1 MREAGRAIPGG
12 VSVVGFDDMPQS
24 EFLTPALTTVR
35 LDFIELGRAC
45 VALLRPFLDPER
57 APAPRPWPQPQL
69 IVRESTGPWPG
80 PPRRAAGPSASRGFW
95 WCLMHVTTLRRSRTS
110 EPAAAQPPTAPGR
123 EAGRALRRLATA
135 APFIAPSLAGV
146 VLFLLIPV
154 VIVLVLSFIQ
164 WNFLTPPRWVGLANF
179 SSMVRDDHVFHALL
193 ISAYY
198 VLWNIPLQT
207 VLALALA
214 MLLVRNMPAMGLFRA
229 LYVLPYMSTPVA
241 MAVVWGWMFN
251 AQNGV
256 INHMLSLAGLH
267 GPDWLGSTS
276 TALPVVAMVNI
287 WQYAGYNMLFF
298 LAGLLAIPP
307 QLYESASIDG
317 ASAFRRFTRITLPL
331 LNSTMLFVLVT
342 GHHRVVPDLRH
353 RVRDDPGRSGQRRRT
368 SSTTRSTRRPSRTST
383 SARPR
388 PCHWCCSR

>member
-1 MREAGRAIPGG
+1 M
-12 VSVVGFDDMPQS
+12 
-24 EFLTPALTTVR
+24 
-35 LDFIELGRAC
+35 
-45 VALLRPFLDPER
+45 LL
-57 APAPRPWPQPQL
+57 
-69 IVRESTGPWPG
+69 
-80 PPRRAAGPSASRGFW
+80 
-95 WCLMHVTTLRRSRTS
+95 TTLRRPRL
-110 EPAAAQPPTAPGR
+110 PAAAPARPPSGHGPGAAR
-123 EAGRALRRLATA
+123 GLRRLATA
-135 APFIAPSLAGV
+135 APFLVPSLAGV
-146 VLFLLIPV
+146 LLFLLIPV

-214 MLLVRNMPAMGLFRA
+214 MLLVRKMPAMGVFRA

-241 MAVVWGWMFN
+241 MAVVWSWMFN
-251 AQNGV
+251 AQNGL
-256 INHMLSLAGLH
+256 INHLLSLAGLH
-267 GPDWLGSTS
+267 GPDWLGNTS

-317 ASAFRRFTRITLPL
+317 ASALRRFTRITLPL

-342 GHHRVVPDLRH
+342 DVIGSFQIFDTVYVMTQGGPGNATDVINYQIYETAFQNFDVGSAAAMSLVLFAVILIVTVVQFRFF
-353 RVRDDPGRSGQRRRT
+353 RSRIT
-368 SSTTRSTRRPSRTST
+368 YEI
-383 SARPR
+383 A
-388 PCHWCCSR
+388 

>member
-1 MREAGRAIPGG
+1 MPLTAQRRPRAT
-12 VSVVGFDDMPQS
+12 V
-24 EFLTPALTTVR
+24 PA
-35 LDFIELGRAC
+35 A
-45 VALLRPFLDPER
+45 DPPRGPRR
-57 APAPRPWPQPQL
+57 APA
-69 IVRESTGPWPG
+69 
-80 PPRRAAGPSASRGFW
+80 RG
-95 WCLMHVTTLRRSRTS
+95 
-110 EPAAAQPPTAPGR
+110 
-123 EAGRALRRLATA
+123 LRRLATA
-135 APFIAPSLAGV
+135 APFIVPSLAGV
-146 VLFLLIPV
+146 LLFLLIPV

-179 SSMVRDDHVFHALL
+179 STMVRDDHVFHALL

-207 VLALALA
+207 AAALALA
-214 MLLVRNMPAMGLFRA
+214 MLLVRKMPAMGLFRA

-241 MAVVWGWMFN
+241 MAVVWSWMFN
-251 AQNGV
+251 AQNGLV
-256 INHMLSLAGLH
+256 NHLLSLAGLH
-267 GPDWLGSTS
+267 GPDWLGNTS

-342 GHHRVVPDLRH
+342 DIIGSFQIFDTVYVMTQGGPGNATDVINYQIYETAFQNFDVGSAAAMSLVLFAVILIVTVVQFRFF
-353 RVRDDPGRSGQRRRT
+353 RSRIT
-368 SSTTRSTRRPSRTST
+368 YEI
-383 SARPR
+383 A
-388 PCHWCCSR
+388 

>member
-1 MREAGRAIPGG
+1 
-12 VSVVGFDDMPQS
+12 MP
-24 EFLTPALTTVR
+24 LTTQR
-35 LDFIELGRAC
+35 RPRAT
-45 VALLRPFLDPER
+45 VPAADPPPPGPRR
-57 APAPRPWPQPQL
+57 APA
-69 IVRESTGPWPG
+69 
-80 PPRRAAGPSASRGFW
+80 RG
-95 WCLMHVTTLRRSRTS
+95 
-110 EPAAAQPPTAPGR
+110 
-123 EAGRALRRLATA
+123 LRRLATA
-135 APFIAPSLAGV
+135 APFIVPSLAGV
-146 VLFLLIPV
+146 LLFLLIPV

-179 SSMVRDDHVFHALL
+179 STMVRDDHVFHALL

-207 VLALALA
+207 AAALALA
-214 MLLVRNMPAMGLFRA
+214 MLLVRKMPAMGLFRA

-241 MAVVWGWMFN
+241 MAVVWSWMFN
-251 AQNGV
+251 AQNGLV
-256 INHMLSLAGLH
+256 NHLLSLAGLH
-267 GPDWLGSTS
+267 GPDWLGNTS

-342 GHHRVVPDLRH
+342 DIIGSFQIFDTVYVMTQGGPGNATDVINYQIYETAFQNFDVGSAAAMSLVLFAVILIVTVVQFRFF
-353 RVRDDPGRSGQRRRT
+353 RSRIT
-368 SSTTRSTRRPSRTST
+368 YEI
-383 SARPR
+383 A
-388 PCHWCCSR
+388 

>member
-1 MREAGRAIPGG
+1 M
-12 VSVVGFDDMPQS
+12 
-24 EFLTPALTTVR
+24 
-35 LDFIELGRAC
+35 
-45 VALLRPFLDPER
+45 LL
-57 APAPRPWPQPQL
+57 
-69 IVRESTGPWPG
+69 
-80 PPRRAAGPSASRGFW
+80 
-95 WCLMHVTTLRRSRTS
+95 TTLRRPRL
-110 EPAAAQPPTAPGR
+110 PAAAPARPPSGHGP
-123 EAGRALRRLATA
+123 RAARGLRRLATA
-135 APFIAPSLAGV
+135 APFLVPSLAGV
-146 VLFLLIPV
+146 LLFLLIPV

-164 WNFLTPPRWVGLANF
+164 WNFLSPPRWVGLANF

-214 MLLVRNMPAMGLFRA
+214 MLLVRKMPAMGVFRA

-241 MAVVWGWMFN
+241 MAVVWSWMFN
-251 AQNGV
+251 AQNGL
-256 INHMLSLAGLH
+256 INHLLSLAGLH
-267 GPDWLGSTS
+267 GPDWLGNTS

-317 ASAFRRFTRITLPL
+317 ASALRRFTRITLPL

-342 GHHRVVPDLRH
+342 DVIGSFQIFDTVYVMTQGGPGNATDVINYQIYETAFQNFDVGSAAAMSLVLFAVILIVTVVQFRFF
-353 RVRDDPGRSGQRRRT
+353 RSRIT
-368 SSTTRSTRRPSRTST
+368 YEI
-383 SARPR
+383 A
-388 PCHWCCSR
+388 

>member
-1 MREAGRAIPGG
+1 M
-12 VSVVGFDDMPQS
+12 
-24 EFLTPALTTVR
+24 
-35 LDFIELGRAC
+35 
-45 VALLRPFLDPER
+45 LL
-57 APAPRPWPQPQL
+57 
-69 IVRESTGPWPG
+69 
-80 PPRRAAGPSASRGFW
+80 
-95 WCLMHVTTLRRSRTS
+95 TTLRRPRP
-110 EPAAAQPPTAPGR
+110 PAAAPARPPSGHGPGAAR
-123 EAGRALRRLATA
+123 GLRRLATA
-135 APFIAPSLAGV
+135 APFIVPSLAGV
-146 VLFLLIPV
+146 LLFLLIPV

-214 MLLVRNMPAMGLFRA
+214 MLLVRKMPAMGVFRA

-241 MAVVWGWMFN
+241 MAVVWSWMFN
-251 AQNGV
+251 AQNGL
-256 INHMLSLAGLH
+256 INHLLSLAGLH
-267 GPDWLGSTS
+267 GPDWLGNTS

-317 ASAFRRFTRITLPL
+317 ASALRRFTRITLPL

-342 GHHRVVPDLRH
+342 DVIGSFQIFDTVYVMTQGGPGNATDVINYQIYETAFQNFDVGSAAAMSLVLFAVILIVTVVQFRFF
-353 RVRDDPGRSGQRRRT
+353 RSRIT
-368 SSTTRSTRRPSRTST
+368 YEI
-383 SARPR
+383 A
-388 PCHWCCSR
+388 

>member
-1 MREAGRAIPGG
+1 M
-12 VSVVGFDDMPQS
+12 
-24 EFLTPALTTVR
+24 
-35 LDFIELGRAC
+35 
-45 VALLRPFLDPER
+45 LL
-57 APAPRPWPQPQL
+57 
-69 IVRESTGPWPG
+69 
-80 PPRRAAGPSASRGFW
+80 
-95 WCLMHVTTLRRSRTS
+95 TTLRRPRL
-110 EPAAAQPPTAPGR
+110 PATGPARPPSGHGPGAARGF
-123 EAGRALRRLATA
+123 RRLATA
-135 APFIAPSLAGV
+135 APFVLPSLAGV
-146 VLFLLIPV
+146 LLFLLIPV

-214 MLLVRNMPAMGLFRA
+214 MLLVRKMPAMGVFRA

-241 MAVVWGWMFN
+241 MAVVWSWMFN
-251 AQNGV
+251 AQNGL
-256 INHMLSLAGLH
+256 INHLLSLAGLH
-267 GPDWLGSTS
+267 GPDWLGNTS

-317 ASAFRRFTRITLPL
+317 ASALRRFTRITLPL

-342 GHHRVVPDLRH
+342 DIIGSFQIFDTVYVMTQGGPGNATNVINYQIYETAFQNFDVGSAAAMSLVLFAVILIVTVVQFRFF
-353 RVRDDPGRSGQRRRT
+353 RSRIT
-368 SSTTRSTRRPSRTST
+368 YEI
-383 SARPR
+383 A
-388 PCHWCCSR
+388 

>member
-1 MREAGRAIPGG
+1 M
-12 VSVVGFDDMPQS
+12 
-24 EFLTPALTTVR
+24 
-35 LDFIELGRAC
+35 
-45 VALLRPFLDPER
+45 LL
-57 APAPRPWPQPQL
+57 
-69 IVRESTGPWPG
+69 
-80 PPRRAAGPSASRGFW
+80 
-95 WCLMHVTTLRRSRTS
+95 TTLRRPRL
-110 EPAAAQPPTAPGR
+110 PAAAPARPPAGHG
-123 EAGRALRRLATA
+123 AGRGLRRLATA
-135 APFIAPSLAGV
+135 APFILPSLAGV
-146 VLFLLIPV
+146 LLFLLIPV

-214 MLLVRNMPAMGLFRA
+214 MLLVRKMPAMGVFRA

-241 MAVVWGWMFN
+241 MAVVWSWMFN
-251 AQNGV
+251 AQNGL
-256 INHMLSLAGLH
+256 INHLLSLAGLH
-267 GPDWLGSTS
+267 GPDWLGNTS

-317 ASAFRRFTRITLPL
+317 ASALRRFTRITLPL

-342 GHHRVVPDLRH
+342 DIIGSFQIFDTVYVMTQGG
-353 RVRDDPGRSGQRRRT
+353 PGNATNVINYQIYETAFQNFDVGSAAAMSLVLFAVILIVTVIQFRFFRSRIT
-368 SSTTRSTRRPSRTST
+368 YEI
-383 SARPR
+383 A
-388 PCHWCCSR
+388 